1 MTFRRAQPGD
11 RLAFRAAEWNA
22 VREMAQA
29 YQQDRLNAQ
38 GSRVRVDD
46 HFVYGRNDSGA
57 DLARWSVAGVSGLV
71 FLPVDQG
78 DAFGSPVVLTLVAP
92 TVADHAQR
100 FVVAVEPIAAGA
112 IGKVALSGVT
122 TARVLNPTNLLNPTH
137 AALAADDTGPAYLA
151 AATSGPVELIWI
163 ENAGTPGTPPPEP
176 TNLAVIRFGS
186 VGSATQAM
194 RIKQVFADY
203 LRCRTWDA
211 ASATEGASDIYVA
224 KWESL
229 RHDLTLL
236 QRYYAGVTS
245 FTAVDE
251 QTIDVNGG
259 SERWV
264 VNPKHAV
271 NQVIEAAPAATAV
284 TLPGAGNEAV
294 AWLDLNRAGCAWAEL
309 RQEEP

>member
-1 MTFRRAQPGD
+1 MTFRRVQPGD

-29 YQQDRLNAQ
+29 YQQDRLNTA

-78 DAFGSPVVLTLVAP
+78 YAYGSPMVLTLVSP

-112 IGKVALSGVT
+112 IGKVALSGVS
-122 TARVLNPTNLLNPTH
+122 TARVLNPTNIPNPTH
-137 AALAADDTGPAYLA
+137 AALAADATGPAYLA

-163 ENAGTPGTPPPEP
+163 ENSGSPPPVP

-186 VGSATQAM
+186 VGSSTQPM
-194 RIKQVFADY
+194 RIKEVFASY

-236 QRYYAGVTS
+236 QRYYTGVTS
-245 FTAVDE
+245 FTTVDE

-271 NQVIEAAPAATAV
+271 NQVIEAAPAVTGV
-284 TLPGAGNEAV
+284 TLPAPGNEAV

-309 RQEEP
+309 RQEEA

>member
-1 MTFRRAQPGD
+1 MTIRRVQPGD

-29 YQQDRLNAQ
+29 YQQERLNAGATGRQ
-38 GSRVRVDD
+38 VKDD
-46 HFVYGRNDSGA
+46 LIYGRNDSGA

-78 DAFGSPVVLTLVAP
+78 DAFGSPVVLTLVSP

-100 FVVAVEPIAAGA
+100 FVVVVEPIAAGA

-163 ENAGTPGTPPPEP
+163 ENSGGSPVPEP

-186 VGSATQAM
+186 VGSSTQAM
-194 RIKQVFADY
+194 RIKEVFADY

-211 ASATEGASDIYVA
+211 ASAIEGVSDIYVA

-236 QRYYAGVTS
+236 QRYYTGVTS
-245 FTAVDE
+245 FTTVDE

-271 NQVIEAAPAATAV
+271 NQVIEAAPAATGV
-284 TLPGAGNEAV
+284 TLPAPGNETV

-309 RQEEP
+309 RQEEA